1 MPASLTRFA
10 TEPARRAYV
19 AARVGHAE
27 PELLFFE
34 GDGRTP
40 NSRFPVLLYRA
51 ALLGQVDRAEAFE
64 KRFAAHRWAP
74 LWRDGVF
81 DYHHYHASAHEAL
94 GVATGSARLMLGGEN
109 GGEITVRA
117 GDVLVLP
124 AGTGHCCLEASEDFL
139 VVGAYPR
146 GQEGY
151 DIQRA
156 GTDRYLASVRRIAQ
170 VPTPV
175 ADPLTGRDGVLTQA
189 WRVA

>member
-1 MPASLTRFA
+1 MPASLISFVTP
-10 TEPARRAYV
+10 TNRRAFN
-19 AARVGHAE
+19 AAALGHVE

-40 NSRFPVLLYRA
+40 NSRFPVLLYRG
-51 ALLGQVDRAEAFE
+51 LLWRATDRAAAFE
-64 KRFAAHRWAP
+64 QCFAAHRWSP
-74 LWRDGVF
+74 LWQAGVF

-94 GVATGSARLMLGGEN
+94 GVASGHARLMLGGEA
-109 GGEITVRA
+109 GREVRVRA
-117 GDVLVLP
+117 GDALVLP
-124 AGTGHCCLEASEDFL
+124 AGTGHCCLEASDDFL

-146 GQEGY
+146 GQEEY

-156 GTDRYLASVRRIAQ
+156 GSDRYLASVRRIAQ

>member
-1 MPASLTRFA
+1 MPASLTHFA
-10 TEPARRAYV
+10 TRPARRPLISTA
-19 AARVGHAE
+19 VGPAE

-40 NSRFPVLLYRA
+40 NSCFPVLLYRGVLWREA
-51 ALLGQVDRAEAFE
+51 DRAAAFE
-64 KRFAAHRWAP
+64 RRFAAHRWAP
-74 LWRDGVF
+74 LWRAGVF

-94 GVATGSARLMLGGEN
+94 GIASGHAWLMLGGEA
-109 GGEITVRA
+109 GREIHVRA
-117 GDVLVLP
+117 GDALVLP

-146 GQEGY
+146 GQEDY

-156 GTDRYLASVRRIAQ
+156 GSDRYLASVRRIAQ